1 MAAPKKVV
9 DTWKT
14 KSWYTV
20 VAPNFLNNV
29 ECAEVPAQDEAN
41 LLNRVI
47 QLPLKEITRDMGHV
61 YTSIKLRVSEI
72 RGKKAYAKFI
82 GHTVAREYLRTL
94 ARRRRTPIDYVMWLT
109 SKDGIE
115 FKAKLLIVANGK
127 CSDSQKKALRAT
139 AAKIL
144 KTNASTMDF
153 GDFIRAVLFNKISM
167 ELLDKLQPIF
177 PVARVEVW
185 RTELKEVFDVAEV
198 MELEK
203 SDLQKELDQKT
214 AYEKAAR
221 GGAEVEEPAQAQPS
235 QEKQEATESEAQASA
250 A

>member
-41 LLNRVI
+41 LMNRVI

-109 SKDGIE
+109 SKDGVE

-144 KTNASTMDF
+144 KTNATAMDF
-153 GDFIRAVLFNKISM
+153 GEFIRGVLFNKISM

-185 RTELKEVFDVAEV
+185 RTELKEVFDVSEV

-214 AYEKAAR
+214 AREKASR
-221 GGAEVEEPAQAQPS
+221 GGSSEQVQEPAQQK
-235 QEKQEATESEAQASA
+235 EEASESEAQASTA
-250 A
+250 